1 MKSGRVYVDYD
12 KDKFFSMNKFSDLV
26 MGDNFAKEEG
36 KLVRDKNEKNNAIKK
51 KYGVKPLSVIDLRFM
66 SHEAKKE

>member
-36 KLVRDKNEKNNAIKK
+36 KLVRDKNEKNSSIKK
-51 KYGVKPLSVIDLRFM
+51 KFGVKPLSVIDLRFM